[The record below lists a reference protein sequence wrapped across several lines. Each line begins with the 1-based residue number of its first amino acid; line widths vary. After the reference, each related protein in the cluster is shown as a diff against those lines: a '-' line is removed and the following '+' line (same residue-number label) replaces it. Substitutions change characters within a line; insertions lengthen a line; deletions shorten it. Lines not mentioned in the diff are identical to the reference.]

1 MKKSLFLLAAIVGLC
16 VVASAQT
23 FQWAKGYGS
32 TSDDQARGVAVNPT
46 TGDVYISGLFQGTVD
61 FDPGAGTTTATSLGS
76 WDSYLLKLDAIG
88 NFQWVRTW
96 GSSTSDY
103 GQAVTVDASG
113 NPIVTGFFYLTV
125 DFDPGPGITTKT
137 SNGSSDAYV
146 LKFDPSGNF
155 VWVATVG
162 GTNIDKGW
170 SITTDPGGNII
181 VVGDFEYTVDF
192 DPGPAVANVTANGT
206 ISDAFILKLD
216 ANGGYVWAKRLGGPW
231 HDLAYDVATNSSSEI
246 IVGGEFEGTA
256 DFDPGAGT
264 FNMTTIGYQPDAFV
278 CKLSSAGALV
288 WAKQVGNSPSET
300 THDLSLDASGNIYSC
315 GWFSSTVDFDPGAGT
330 ANMTS
335 IGPGDFYVL
344 KLNSSGNYVWAKQF
358 GGTVGIYGESAR
370 GISVNASHVYVT
382 GQFDGTVDMNPGGG
396 TANLTAIGTQDAYVL
411 KLDLNGAY
419 VSAFSMGAASVP
431 TEGYKVLTAGNGN
444 VYYVGSYS
452 GTADFQ
458 PGAGVTTLTNLGQRD
473 AYVAKLSTCTA
484 TSATTTATA
493 CGSYTLGGTTYTASG
508 TYTTRI
514 PNAAGCDS
522 VITLNL
528 TIRQNT
534 SSTIN
539 QNVCASSYTLN
550 SQTYTVSG
558 TYTQHLTNSVGCDS
572 AITLNLTLRQPSS
585 SSITL
590 DTCASSFSLNG
601 QSYSSSGTYTQT
613 LVNSVGCD
621 SVLTLNLTLRQPT
634 SSTLNIDTCGT
645 SVTLHGQT
653 CNASGTYTFMLANSA
668 GCDSILTLNLLLRQ
682 PTTGSLT
689 DQGCGSYTANGQTY
703 TTSGTYTQH
712 LTNAAGCDSTLTL
725 HLTINAPT
733 SSTVNQS
740 ECDLFILNGQ
750 MYTSSGTYTQV
761 LTNAA
766 GCDSILTLVLNLGTT
781 PTATITQSGN
791 DLIASPS
798 GLIYVWLDCDN
809 GMAQIPG
816 MNSSTFTPTSSG
828 NYAVFLLD
836 GICGDT
842 SLCTSFMVGVR
853 DVQNAGLALYP
864 NPSSGSFTLKWNDAH
879 DHAVVEV
886 ANALG
891 QIVLSQDVSQQR
903 QAQFHLQLSPG
914 VYAVSLRTPE
924 HVGTMRLILT
934 D

>member
-1 MKKSLFLLAAIVGLC
+1 MKRSIILFVALLGLSLA
-16 VVASAQT
+16 ASAQN

-32 TSDDQARGVAVNPT
+32 TTDDQARGVAVDPA
-46 TGDVYISGLFQGTVD
+46 TGEVYVCGIFQGTVD
-61 FDPGAGTTTATSLGS
+61 FDPGAGTTTATSIGT

-88 NFQWVRTW
+88 NFVWVKTW

-103 GQAVTVDASG
+103 AQAVTVDASG

-125 DFDPGPGITTKT
+125 DFDPGPGITTRI

-146 LKFDPSGNF
+146 LKLDANGNF
-155 VWVATVG
+155 IWVAQVG
-162 GTNIDKGW
+162 GTNIDNGY

-181 VVGDFEYTVDF
+181 TAGGFEYTVDF
-192 DPGPAVANVTANGT
+192 DPGPGVANVTANGT

-231 HDLAYDVATNSSSEI
+231 GDVAYDVATNSSSEI
-246 IVGGEFEGTA
+246 IVGGQFEGTA

-264 FNMTTIGYQPDAFV
+264 FNMVTSGYQPDAYV

-288 WAKQVGNSPSET
+288 WAKQVGSGSSET
-300 THDLSLDASGNIYSC
+300 THDLSLDASGNVYSC
-315 GWFSSTVDFDPGAGT
+315 GWFTGTVDFDPGAGT
-330 ANMTS
+330 TNMTS
-335 IGPGDFYVL
+335 IGPSDFYVL
-344 KLNSSGNYVWAKQF
+344 KLSSSGNFVWAKQV
-358 GGTVGIYGESAR
+358 GSTVGIYAESAR
-370 GISVNASHVYVT
+370 GISVNATHVFVT
-382 GQFDGTVDMNPGGG
+382 GQFDGTVDMNPGAG
-396 TANLTAIGTQDAYVL
+396 TANLTAIGTLDAYVL
-411 KLDLNGAY
+411 KLDQSGNY
-419 VSAFSMGAASVP
+419 VTAFSMGAASVP
-431 TEGYKVLTAGNGN
+431 TEGLKVLTAGNGN

-458 PGAGVTTLTNLGQRD
+458 PGAGVTTLTNAGQRD
-473 AYVAKLSTCTA
+473 AYVAKLSTCSA
-484 TSATTTATA
+484 TSATTTASA
-493 CGSYTLGGTTYTASG
+493 CGSYTLGGTTYTTSG

-585 SSITL
+585 SSITA
-590 DTCASSFSLNG
+590 DTCGSSFTLNG
-601 QSYSSSGTYTQT
+601 QTYNSSGTYTQT
-613 LVNSVGCD
+613 LMNSVGCD

-653 CNASGTYTFMLANSA
+653 CNASGTYIMVLTNAA
-668 GCDSILTLNLLLRQ
+668 GCDSVLTLNLMLRQ
-682 PTTGSLT
+682 STSGTLT
-689 DQGCGSYTANGQTY
+689 DQACGSYTANGQTY
-703 TTSGTYTQH
+703 TFSGTYTQV
-712 LTNAAGCDSTLTL
+712 LTNAEGCDSTLTL
-725 HLTINAPT
+725 NLTINAPT
-733 SSTVNQS
+733 SSTVTQS
-740 ECDLFILNGQ
+740 ECDAFTLNGQ
-750 MYTSSGTYTQV
+750 VYTSSGTYTQV

-766 GCDSILTLVLNLGTT
+766 GCDSILTLILNLGTT
-781 PTATITQSGN
+781 PNATITQTGN

-809 GMAQIPG
+809 AMAQIPG

-842 SLCTSFMVGVR
+842 SLCTSFVVGVP
-853 DVQNAGLALYP
+853 DAQDIGLALYP
-864 NPSSGSFTLKWNDAH
+864 NPSSGSFTISWEDAH
-879 DHAVVEV
+879 ENAVVEV

-891 QIVLSQDVSQQR
+891 QIVLRQDVSQLR
-903 QAQFHLQLSPG
+903 EAQFHLQLSPG

-924 HVGTMRLILT
+924 KVGTMKLILT
-934 D
+934 E